1 MTGELN
7 ATNDAGK
14 QTEKARTVAFGL
26 VSKRR
31 WLRKFARGTLN
42 EDGSRRPLAGEGQ
55 ETKSK
60 RFTLTGVQRRI
71 AEKSRESKGSDDTI
85 GAAMQFGHSRGK
97 SKSISSMKEV
107 EQQFDKYMEERLFDC
122 TLSFVALS
130 LPT

>member
-7 ATNDAGK
+7 AH
-14 QTEKARTVAFGL
+14 
-26 VSKRR
+26 KRR
-31 WLRKFARGTLN
+31 WEANRKSTDSGFRSGFQKKMAAKIRRVTLN
-42 EDGSRRPLAGEGQ
+42 EDGSRRPLAGEGK

-85 GAAMQFGHSRGK
+85 GAAMQFSHSRGK

-107 EQQFDKYMEERLFDC
+107 EQQFDSTWKRDSLIVLCRL
-122 TLSFVALS
+122 SH
-130 LPT
+130 